1 MSISTGIADLAAMI
15 RSGDLAAAKHQA
27 KAVLAD
33 AEPHDLAV
41 VAHCTHILET
51 WPKIGVLKLRAYW
64 QSADEH
70 DRSIIAACAP
80 GQDDRRCQRP
90 PGTEPIPRW
99 NRRNMYQAPRDIRH
113 EVRPELRRPSKRDDR
128 SVPDAY
134 QRERAGVDDM
144 PPRQDRP
151 DGYTID
157 YDRAALPPL
166 HGTPCVRCW
175 LERSSADQHRKHDD
189 GLCEACRDA
198 GRPGIPDLPQQH
210 SRADAIEA
218 RCTFI
223 AATYPQTA
231 VRLLRR
237 YWQQSTADTRNVITE
252 WVKQN
257 TITDPVAPNLQTDAD
272 QPAMCSTCGRPRR
285 ARDLNASDGL
295 CTDCRAMEDDRP
307 PQAPVAAA

>member
-1 MSISTGIADLAAMI
+1 MPISTGIADLAAMI
-15 RSGDLAAAKHQA
+15 RNRDLAAAKRQA

-41 VAHCTHILET
+41 VAQCAHILET
-51 WPKIGVLKLRAYW
+51 WPKIGVVKLRAYW
-64 QSADEH
+64 RSADER

-80 GQDDRRCQRP
+80 EQDDQRCHRP
-90 PGTEPIPRW
+90 SANEPTPHW
-99 NRRNMYQAPRDIRH
+99 NSQNKYQAPRDIRH
-113 EVRPELRRPSKRDDR
+113 EVRPELRRPPKRDDR
-128 SVPDAY
+128 AVPDAY
-134 QRERAGVDDM
+134 QHERAGVDDT
-144 PPRQDRP
+144 PPQQDRP

-175 LERSSADQHRKHDD
+175 LERSSANQHRKHDD
-189 GLCEACRDA
+189 GLCEACRDT
-198 GRPGIPDLPQQH
+198 GRPGIPALPQEH

-237 YWQQSTADTRNVITE
+237 YWQQSTADTRTVITE
-252 WVKQN
+252 WVNRN
-257 TITDPVAPNLQTDAD
+257 TITDSTAPTPQTDAD
-272 QPAMCSTCGRPRR
+272 EPATCSTCGQPRR
-285 ARDLNASDGL
+285 ARDLNAVDGL
-295 CTDCRAMEDDRP
+295 CADCRALEDDPTLR
-307 PQAPVAAA
+307 APAAAA